1 MIICYLIRGHDGP
14 IDLCS
19 FVRYT
24 PRFDSFLQQIKEEI
38 LGQLVRATLVVK
50 AATSLQGLFLSAL
63 PSYNQPRSLSTS
75 WVTIYVLKSTN
86 VTSGAWHV
94 ILSGSPFA
102 WTLERF

>member
-24 PRFDSFLQQIKEEI
+24 PRFESFLQQIKETI

-50 AATSLQGLFLSAL
+50 AATSLQGSFLSAL
-63 PSYNQPRSLSTS
+63 PSYNQPFPFQPPGLQST
-75 WVTIYVLKSTN
+75 Y
-86 VTSGAWHV
+86 
-94 ILSGSPFA
+94 
-102 WTLERF
+102 